1 MPVEP
6 YHDGLRDILLDGHEV
21 HRQPQYAKPSADD
34 RPGVLRSAFHEVA
47 FVTLIAMAAASS
59 VFLQRSMVVIAA
71 DIADALDTSPAGMAW
86 STAASG
92 LATGAL
98 LIPFGHLADINVV
111 PKKTFLLL
119 SLAAFALLVA
129 LTSFSPDGIV
139 LDVMAGLAGAACA
152 ANIPAA
158 VGLLSLVYPHA
169 SRRKNI
175 AFSSFLMGSPA
186 ATILGGL
193 VSGELASAYGWKTP
207 FAFLAALYAAITIL
221 SWIFVPN
228 VPRVPCSSS
237 SNTSPGFAIEI
248 PARTSSL
255 DPFLPAFRQRKS
267 NIWSPLVKFDWA
279 GALLLLAGTLLFAEN
294 ATKTPM
300 LPHDIWEDWNLVM
313 KVERFTP
320 FDVAVRLLPQA
331 LMGLFFSPLVG
342 LLMHKVSGTAI
353 LVTGGFFSVVSN
365 ILLIFLRPGSS
376 YFLWIFPSLL
386 LSTVGMDWTM
396 NVGSLFILSSLPLKH
411 HSIGGSL
418 LQTTARLG
426 IPLGL
431 AITTAVWSSFNE
443 KGGIFHPELPY
454 SKVFVTTTAF
464 AGFSLLI
471 APLIRI
477 GKQGNSVKREGVA
490 KQQQQQQEPLSPEQV
505 VWVICERCGCG
516 ERQIIRDVGDPVR
529 YFDDVDMKDAHKPG
543 HETTV
548 HQSTKRF
555 SWVSDPRH
563 DIGIAA

>member
-353 LVTGGFFSVVSN
+353 LVTGGFFLSRKQHPLDLSPTREQ
-365 ILLIFLRPGSS
+365 LLFVD
-376 YFLWIFPSLL
+376 FP
-386 LSTVGMDWTM
+386 
-396 NVGSLFILSSLPLKH
+396 LPSPEHRRNGLDYERG
-411 HSIGGSL
+411 I
-418 LQTTARLG
+418 ARLG